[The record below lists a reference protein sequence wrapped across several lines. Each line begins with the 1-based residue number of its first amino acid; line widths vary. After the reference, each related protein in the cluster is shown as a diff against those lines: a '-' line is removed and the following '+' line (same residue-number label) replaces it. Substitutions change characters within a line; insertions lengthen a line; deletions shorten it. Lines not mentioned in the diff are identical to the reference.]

1 MRVSEFAVEASP
13 VQPEARR
20 FQVKPSAMYPAA
32 LADLQDAL
40 ETNRTV
46 STALETYKAQAAQL
60 DPEAWGLAL
69 TVRGELTSRAA
80 LLARSG
86 ALELARLWFTES
98 LHQFIDHGLLEIH
111 ILKDEDWR
119 L

>member
-1 MRVSEFAVEASP
+1 MKASDFAVEVTP
-13 VQPEARR
+13 VQLEARR
-20 FQVKPSAMYPAA
+20 FQVKPSMMYPAA

-46 STALETYKAQAAQL
+46 STALETYKVQGAQL

-80 LLARSG
+80 LLARSR
-86 ALELARLWFTES
+86 ALELARLWFTEH
-98 LHQFIDHGLLEIH
+98 LHQLIDHGLLEIH